1 MNEWIESRQLD
12 RYMHTNTNT
21 TGVAEFLKDLNKL
34 FRMNAITGTM
44 NKWANA
50 HVRTRLIIHSF
61 IHLFICSVNQQNK
74 RMAGRVNEWTITGD
88 YTMESQ
94 KKEWLEQTNEP
105 AIKLMNCNER
115 KEGMNVRMNDSCSKR
130 IMDALMCSPI
140 INAAF
145 RLSKCDLNCSVE
157 CKYRIDSWWVN
168 VSPLTRDV

>member
-1 MNEWIESRQLD
+1 
-12 RYMHTNTNT
+12 
-21 TGVAEFLKDLNKL
+21 
-34 FRMNAITGTM
+34 MNAITGTM

-130 IMDALMCSPI
+130 IHVV
-140 INAAF
+140 AA
-145 RLSKCDLNCSVE
+145 NE
-157 CKYRIDSWWVN
+157 SWM
-168 VSPLTRDV
+168 R